1 MNIFSF
7 IIKGCKYLY
16 RETVLYAIWHF
27 SSYFP
32 YFPTLMFKS
41 VRAKTWRWMGCKI
54 GPNAGIGYGV
64 YLDVSGLKRL
74 EIGKNAIIASEALI
88 LLHRRNLKE
97 YYQGMNIHDIPMK
110 EYYTKIGDNVQ
121 IGMRAMI
128 MPGVTIGD
136 GAVVGANS
144 IVTKDVPPYAIVAGQ
159 PAKIIKYVQERN
171 DETGHNNQPV

>member
-1 MNIFSF
+1 MKVFTF
-7 IIKGCKYLY
+7 VKKVFKYLY
-16 RETVLYAIWHF
+16 RETILYSIWHF

-32 YFPTLMFKS
+32 WFPTLMFTKF
-41 VRAKTWRWMGCKI
+41 RAKTWRWMGVKL

-64 YLDVSGLKRL
+64 YLDVSGLHRL

-88 LLHRRNLKE
+88 LLHRRNLKC
-97 YYQGMNIHDIPMK
+97 YYQGMNIHEIPMN

-136 GAVVGANS
+136 GAVIGANAV
-144 IVTKDVPPYAIVAGQ
+144 VTKDVPPYAIVAGQ
-159 PAKIIKYVQERN
+159 PARIIKYVQEKN
-171 DETGHNNQPV
+171 EADINN